1 MNYTL
6 KSSCLFFY
14 SLSLQSKQAIH
25 MKKKTHLNDV
35 HESTTFKKSTLDLH
49 CAVCMCWATSYY
61 FTKSCTYVCRTCTA
75 KREICTLNQRYVWP
89 SVTFIKALEK
99 STWYILIH
107 VLPVYKPSYHHI
119 LLFPGLTRPKE
130 PGPDKTSNLFTEEFN
145 RKFFY
150 RQG

>member
-1 MNYTL
+1 
-6 KSSCLFFY
+6 
-14 SLSLQSKQAIH
+14 

-75 KREICTLNQRYVWP
+75 KREICTLNQRYVWVWP
-89 SVTFIKALEK
+89 SVTRIKALEK